1 VKPPRRYVGFCC
13 ILVPST
19 RLVTNRG
26 MTRQRTAARVRQD
39 SDFKGRQFTAEVILW
54 AVRWYLMFP
63 ISYRDLELMLL
74 DRGVEVDH
82 TTIFRWIQ
90 AYAAELEKRIRP
102 HLRMNNGS
110 WRVDETYVKVKG
122 RWTYLY
128 RAVDSRGQTIDFL
141 LSAKRDAEA
150 AKRFFR
156 KALAQ
161 PHTVNPRT
169 ITADKNAA
177 YPKAVADMRKDAEL
191 WRRSRLRQVK
201 YLNNIVEQ
209 DHRNVKRVTR
219 PGLGFGSF
227 WTARRTLA
235 GYEAM
240 AMIRKGQVRNISG
253 RDIRTQAKF
262 IAKLFNVAA

>member
-1 VKPPRRYVGFCC
+1 MLPVQSGRSG
-13 ILVPST
+13 
-19 RLVTNRG
+19 G
-26 MTRQRTAARVRQD
+26 MTRPRRAPQVRQD
-39 SDFKGRQFTAEVILW
+39 QAFKGRHFTAEVILW

-63 ISYRDLELMLL
+63 VSYRDLELMLM

-82 TTIFRWIQ
+82 STIFRWIQ

-102 HLRMNNGS
+102 HLRMSNGS
-110 WRVDETYVKVKG
+110 WRVDETYMKVKG
-122 RWTYLY
+122 RWMYLY

-156 KALAQ
+156 KALTQ

-169 ITADKNAA
+169 MTVDKNAA
-177 YPKAVADMRKDAEL
+177 YPKAASEMKKDGEL
-191 WRRSRLRQVK
+191 WRRSLLRQVK

-209 DHRNVKRVTR
+209 DHRNIKRLTG

-240 AMIRKGQVRNISG
+240 AMMRKGQVRNIG
-253 RDIRTQAKF
+253 GNDIKAQAKF
-262 IAKLFNVAA
+262 IAELFQIAA

>member
-1 VKPPRRYVGFCC
+1 MAKRHQAGA
-13 ILVPST
+13 
-19 RLVTNRG
+19 VT
-26 MTRQRTAARVRQD
+26 QD
-39 SDFKGRQFTAEVILW
+39 GSFKGRQFTAEVILW

-63 ISYRDLELMLL
+63 ISYRDLELMLA

-90 AYAAELEKRIRP
+90 AYAPELEKRIRP
-102 HLRMNNGS
+102 HLRPSNGS

-128 RAVDSRGQTIDFL
+128 RAVDSRGRTIDFL
-141 LSAKRDAEA
+141 LSAKRDAAA

-156 KALAQ
+156 KALGQ

-169 ITADKNAA
+169 ITVDKNPA
-177 YPKAVADMRKDAEL
+177 YPCAVEQMKADGEL

-209 DHRNVKRVTR
+209 DHRRIKRLVR

-235 GYEAM
+235 GYEVM
-240 AMIRKGQVRNISG
+240 AMVRKGQVRRIGG
-253 RDIRTQAKF
+253 RDMRAQATF
-262 IAKLFNVAA
+262 VAGLFDVVA

>member
-1 VKPPRRYVGFCC
+1 
-13 ILVPST
+13 
-19 RLVTNRG
+19 
-26 MTRQRTAARVRQD
+26 MARQRQAVRIRQGQP
-39 SDFKGRQFTAEVILW
+39 FKGRQFTAEVILW
-54 AVRWYLMFP
+54 AVRWYLQFP
-63 ISYRDLELMLL
+63 MSYRDLELMLQ
-74 DRGVEVDH
+74 DRGVSVDH

-102 HLRMNNGS
+102 HLRPSNDS

-141 LSAKRDAEA
+141 LSAKRDTPA

-161 PHTVNPRT
+161 PHTVDPRT
-169 ITADKNAA
+169 ITVDKNAA
-177 YPKAVADMRKDAEL
+177 YPKATAAMKRDGEL

-209 DHRNVKRVTR
+209 DHRRVKRLT
-219 PGLGFGSF
+219 
-227 WTARRTLA
+227 
-235 GYEAM
+235 
-240 AMIRKGQVRNISG
+240 
-253 RDIRTQAKF
+253 
-262 IAKLFNVAA
+262 